1 MFALLILVE
10 LLVSAVDTFFPQY
23 SFYAPNSKYLLLK
36 VYQIKYAA
44 IEYVHFLYVRMF
56 RIVLVLDKEL

>member
-44 IEYVHFLYVRMF
+44 IEYVHFL
-56 RIVLVLDKEL
+56 